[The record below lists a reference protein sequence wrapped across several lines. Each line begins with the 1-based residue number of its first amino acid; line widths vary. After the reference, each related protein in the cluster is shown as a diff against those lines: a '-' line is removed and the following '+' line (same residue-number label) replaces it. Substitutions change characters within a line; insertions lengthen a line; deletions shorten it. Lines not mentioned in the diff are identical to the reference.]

1 MIVCHVMSGVLP
13 SVGRDQ
19 APGMQH
25 RVARRRALR
34 FGLVILGLLLA
45 LLVAESG
52 LRLVKPA
59 SAWVRLPFS
68 YDLRALALARAG
80 QSYVRFDADLG
91 WTTTPDYRGQLRSG
105 DYQNNH

>member
-1 MIVCHVMSGVLP
+1 MIVCHVMSGVHP
-13 SVGRDQ
+13 PVSKEQ
-19 APGMQH
+19 APLVRR
-25 RVARRRALR
+25 RVAGRGALR
-34 FGLVILGLLLA
+34 FGLVILGLLVA
-45 LLVAESG
+45 LLVAEIG

-59 SAWVRLPFS
+59 SAWARLPFS

-105 DYQNNH
+105 